1 MPLWKPICVMCAEEH
16 SDAPGGIEWDGEVY
30 WTYCKKCDFWTEHE
44 AKDVEREIED
54 ETLRTKET

>member
-1 MPLWKPICVMCAEEH
+1 MCAEVH